1 MKRWSPVA
9 GAIASGLL
17 LGLFARAEAMFLA
30 LGFVAL
36 VPWLLALD
44 RMRSAAGAIGS
55 AALAAAVFTAT
66 GFAWL
71 PAAISGYSGCSARVA
86 WSIAIVCAPV
96 LIAPQFLA
104 LAAARHLATR
114 LGAARALVAAV
125 AALTWVGAEWAL
137 PRLFADTLGYGVHPW
152 SGLRQAADL
161 AGARGLT
168 LLLLASNECVAMA
181 IAARRV
187 RPVLVAA
194 LALAAALVYGTVRE
208 RQVDAETRAAPT
220 FTAAV
225 VQANITSYDKLAA
238 TRGTFS
244 AVSQIL
250 DTHFALSRQVIEAGP
265 APELLVWPETVY
277 PTTFGAPR
285 SEEGAD
291 FDRAIAGMVAAT
303 KVPLVFGSFERDGDD
318 EFNAAFFLG
327 PRPSGEVDFDTYR
340 KTILFPMT
348 EYVPGWLDGEW
359 LRGAMPWA
367 GHWTAGPGPRV
378 VPFRLR
384 GGAPIAVLPLICY
397 EVTEPGYVAAAA
409 GQGADL
415 ILTISNDAWF
425 PDDTGPRLHLLVAAF
440 RSIETRLPQLRA
452 TNSGLSAL
460 ISPTGE
466 LAAATEF
473 GARAAFRIEVP
484 RPQRMRTLV
493 LAWGDWLGLPSLL
506 AAAALLGWVW
516 VRRGARAQASARS

>member
-1 MKRWSPVA
+1 MKRWWPVA
-9 GAIASGLL
+9 GAVAGGLL
-17 LGLFARAEAMFLA
+17 LGLFARAEVVFLP

-36 VPWLLALD
+36 VPWLVTLD
-44 RMRSAAGAIGS
+44 RVRALAAIGS
-55 AALAAAVFTAT
+55 AALAAIVFCAT

-71 PAAISGYSGCSARVA
+71 PGAIAGYSGCSALVA
-86 WSIAIVCAPV
+86 WAIALACAPI
-96 LIAPQFLA
+96 LLAPQFLVM
-104 LAAARHLATR
+104 AAARHLAIR

-125 AALTWVGAEWAL
+125 GALTWVAAEWAL
-137 PRLFADTLGYGVHPW
+137 PRLFADTLGYGLHPW

-168 LLLLASNECVAMA
+168 LLLLVSNECVAMA
-181 IAARRV
+181 VGARRA

-194 LALAAALVYGTVRE
+194 AALAALLTYGTVRE
-208 RQVDAETRAAPT
+208 RQVEAAIGAAPR

-238 TRGTFS
+238 TRGTYS
-244 AVSQIL
+244 AVEQIL

-285 SEEGAD
+285 SEAGAE
-291 FDRAIAGMVAAT
+291 FDRAIAGMVEAT
-303 KVPLVFGSFERDGDD
+303 SVPLVFGAFDKDAGGEY
-318 EFNAAFFLG
+318 NAAFFLG
-327 PRPSGEVDFDTYR
+327 PGSGDIDRDVYR
-340 KTILFPMT
+340 KTVLFPMT

-359 LRGAMPWA
+359 LREAMPWA
-367 GHWTAGPGPRV
+367 GHWRAGPGPRV

-384 GGAPIAVLPLICY
+384 GGAPIRIVPLICY
-397 EVTEPGYVAAAA
+397 EVTEPGYVADAA

-425 PDDTGPRLHLLVAAF
+425 PDQRGPRLHLLVAAF

-460 ISPTGE
+460 VSPTGE
-466 LAAATEF
+466 LSATTEF
-473 GARAAFRIEVP
+473 GERAAFRVEVP
-484 RPQRMRTLV
+484 RTSEMRTLV
-493 LAWGDWLGLPSLL
+493 LVWGDWLGLPSLL
-506 AAAALLGWVW
+506 AVCALIGWAW
-516 VRRGARAQASARS
+516 LRRGGRAPASART